1 MVSSEER
8 EKLKDRHVAV
18 QLGVKM
24 DVRTKPQMHVTV
36 ASIAACR
43 KSQWEI
49 QLERLKRVEW
59 QLYENPM
66 PTVED
71 G

>member
-1 MVSSEER
+1 MVPPEER
-8 EKLKDRHVAV
+8 EKLTDRHVAV

-24 DVRTKPQMHVTV
+24 DVRTKSQMRI

-49 QLERLKRVEW
+49 QLERLKRVEG
-59 QLYENPM
+59 QLFENPM
-66 PTVED
+66 PAVE
-71 G
+71 GG